1 MNRPRIVI
9 IGGGFAGLT
18 AARTLRTADADVTLL
33 DRTNHHLFQPL
44 LYQVATA
51 VLAPSDISSPIRW
64 LLRKQKN
71 TTVLMAEVDHVDVA
85 ERRVVADEGRVSVP
99 YDYLVIASGA
109 RHAYFGHDEWEPYAP
124 GLKSLEDALQIRY
137 RFLRAFEEAE
147 KASDAEAQAGW
158 LHFVIVGGG
167 PTGVELA
174 GILPDIAHHSML
186 DDFRHFD
193 PRSTTITLLEG
204 GPRLLT
210 SFDEKLAS
218 RARRDLESLGVN
230 VRTNA
235 AVTRIEPDAVYVGDE
250 RIPTRTVLWAAGNQA
265 SPLARSLGA
274 PLDRQGRVQV
284 LPDLSVPGHPEIFV
298 AGDLAAVSEE
308 NGTPVPAV
316 APAATQMGKTAAKN
330 IRRLLDDLPTE
341 KFKYRD
347 KGNLATIGRYRAIAE
362 IGRFDLTGQFAW
374 WFWLFIHLMYLATFR
389 NRLSVLI
396 EWAYSYMTYQR
407 GSRILTE
414 REGDGVSREVT
425 EPAGSDGARGSGRR
439 SLGSRSSSRS
449 SPSNIVRG

>member
-1 MNRPRIVI
+1 MI

-18 AARTLRTADADVTLL
+18 AARGLRTADADVTLL

-51 VLAPSDISSPIRW
+51 VLSPSDISSPIRW

-71 TTVLMAEVDHVDVA
+71 TTVLMAEVDRIDVDA
-85 ERRVVADEGRVSVP
+85 RRVLADEGRVSVE
-99 YDYLVIASGA
+99 YDYLVIAAGA
-109 RHAYFGHDEWEPYAP
+109 RHAYFGHDEWEPFAP
-124 GLKSLEDALQIRY
+124 GLKSIEDALTIRH

-147 KASDAEAQAGW
+147 KAADAETQAGW

-186 DDFRHFD
+186 HDFRTFD
-193 PRSTTITLLEG
+193 PRDTKITLLEG

-210 SFDEKLAS
+210 AFDEPLAA
-218 RARRDLESLGVN
+218 RARRDLEGLGVT

-235 AVTRIEPDAVYVGDE
+235 IVTRVEHDAVYIGSE
-250 RIPTRTVLWAAGNQA
+250 RVPTRTVLWAAGNQA
-265 SPLARSLGA
+265 SPLARELGA
-274 PLDRQGRVQV
+274 ALDRQGRVEV
-284 LPDLSVPGHPEIFV
+284 RADLSVPGHPEIFV
-298 AGDLAAVSEE
+298 AGDLAAAFEGD
-308 NGTPVPAV
+308 GTPVPAV
-316 APAATQMGKTAAKN
+316 APAANQMGRCAAKN
-330 IRRLLDDLPTE
+330 ILRLLDLLPTE
-341 KFKYRD
+341 KFHYRD

-362 IGRFDLTGQFAW
+362 IGRFELKGQFAW
-374 WFWLFIHLMYLATFR
+374 WFWLIVHLMYLATFR

-414 REGDGVSREVT
+414 REGDGVS
-425 EPAGSDGARGSGRR
+425 GGAVETGAPVERPR
-439 SLGSRSSSRS
+439 
-449 SPSNIVRG
+449 VRAS